1 MADKKENLIE
11 EEVKETKKA
20 TRKKKSDEEGAKST
34 AKKPRKGKEG
44 AEAELT
50 EEEKAQAIQEK
61 FMEKCR
67 GILAI
72 AKKKKNVHSLQG
84 NNVTYIFAPSS
95 VPPR

>member
-20 TRKKKSDEEGAKST
+20 TRKKKSDEDSAKST

-72 AKKKKNVHSLQG
+72 AKKKRMSL
-84 NNVTYIFAPSS
+84 II
-95 VPPR
+95 RKL

>member
-50 EEEKAQAIQEK
+50 EEEKEDVLSKI
-61 FMEKCR
+61 
-67 GILAI
+67 
-72 AKKKKNVHSLQG
+72 
-84 NNVTYIFAPSS
+84 
-95 VPPR
+95 

>member
-50 EEEKAQAIQEK
+50 EEEKE
-61 FMEKCR
+61 C
-67 GILAI
+67 
-72 AKKKKNVHSLQG
+72 
-84 NNVTYIFAPSS
+84 P
-95 VPPR
+95 

>member
-20 TRKKKSDEEGAKST
+20 TRKKKSDEDSAKST

-61 FMEKCR
+61 FMEN
-67 GILAI
+67 AEEY
-72 AKKKKNVHSLQG
+72 LQ
-84 NNVTYIFAPSS
+84 
-95 VPPR
+95 